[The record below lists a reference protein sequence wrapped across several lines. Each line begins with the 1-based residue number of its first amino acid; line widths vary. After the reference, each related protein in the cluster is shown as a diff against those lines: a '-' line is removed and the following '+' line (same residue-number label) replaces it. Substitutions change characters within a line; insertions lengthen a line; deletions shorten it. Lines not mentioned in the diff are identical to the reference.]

1 MSVQWVGWL
10 IGECLCDGFVLSS
23 WRLSVLYS
31 GRSIIA
37 EKHDCDHHAKNPRK
51 FQSDII
57 DQPLT
62 DGPNLIPPAVE
73 GFTHKSKN

>member
-62 DGPNLIPPAVE
+62 DGPNLIPPVVE